1 MTANG
6 LNGKNLRMSQ
16 KALEK
21 IIDGYTREA
30 GVRALE
36 RTLAAI
42 CRKAAMEMLDTPE
55 AERKTVTVR
64 PEDVEHYLGAPQFSH
79 SQTAKA
85 PEAGVVN
92 GLAWTSVGGEV
103 MPIEVAVLPG
113 DGKLELTGSLGDVM
127 KESAHIAWSYVRAH
141 AEDAGL
147 TEEYRKKHD
156 IHVHV
161 PEGAT
166 PKDGPSAGIALACAM
181 FSAVTGEKA
190 RQDIAM
196 TGELS
201 LRGKALPIGGVKE
214 KLLAAYRAGMNTVLL
229 PEENRKDLEK
239 LPENVRSAMQIQTI
253 SDASEAIATVMPG
266 RKTTHVKAVI

>member
-1 MTANG
+1 
-6 LNGKNLRMSQ
+6 
-16 KALEK
+16 
-21 IIDGYTREA
+21 
-30 GVRALE
+30 
-36 RTLAAI
+36 
-42 CRKAAMEMLDTPE
+42 
-55 AERKTVTVR
+55 
-64 PEDVEHYLGAPQFSH
+64 
-79 SQTAKA
+79 
-85 PEAGVVN
+85 
-92 GLAWTSVGGEV
+92 
-103 MPIEVAVLPG
+103 
-113 DGKLELTGSLGDVM
+113 M